1 MRSRS
6 HKVEGTRAGPTRCLG
21 RMMIGREGH
30 DSYNNC
36 FLSIVVPIQKKLYSR
51 PNVLSVSYHFLEI
64 AWTAAVKASS
74 GRLAGKEIFFFQTW
88 SQD

>member
-1 MRSRS
+1 MITT
-6 HKVEGTRAGPTRCLG
+6 VIAFFNYRA
-21 RMMIGREGH
+21 
-30 DSYNNC
+30 
-36 FLSIVVPIQKKLYSR
+36 IQKKLFSR